1 MRLNEKI
8 KTVVN
13 SLQGWDDVVN
23 GQTSKILQK
32 CKTTAE
38 AIVEADLD
46 WEAIK
51 RPISIETKKGNF
63 SDCPDRFAL
72 TRQDRLFH
80 SPPIFGIVKKKYVP
94 LQNKEAFSFFDGILS
109 LKAATI
115 AAAGSFDEGRI
126 VYILAKLP
134 GTIKVIDK
142 DISEKYLLLSNTHD
156 GKQSVTIKFI
166 PVRIVCTN
174 QLTSTSLDG
183 STLRVIHS
191 RGVQDRLTS
200 AKNLLGLINTQFDT
214 IESNFKKMIKIKM
227 SSKDVDL
234 YMQKIYNPNAKR
246 SDKNL
251 ISATKPSFNNKGL
264 ESSKELW
271 VAGKGNDIKGVSGTL
286 WAAYNGVTEYIDHHT
301 KQRTGEAMLKSIW
314 TGAGD
319 LIKRR
324 AYNEAVKLLK

>member
-1 MRLNEKI
+1 MKAKEKI

-13 SLQGWDDVVN
+13 GLLNWKDVVDN
-23 GQTSKILQK
+23 PSSKILQR
-32 CKTTAE
+32 CKTTAD

-51 RPISIETKKGNF
+51 RPISMETKKDSF
-63 SDCPDRFAL
+63 SGCPDRFAL

-80 SPPIFGIVKKKYVP
+80 SPPIFGIVKKKYTP
-94 LQNKEAFSFFDGILS
+94 LQNKDAFSFFDGILH
-109 LKAATI
+109 LKAALI

-134 GTIKVIDK
+134 GEIKVIDK

-166 PVRIVCTN
+166 PMRIVCSN

-191 RGVQDRLTS
+191 KGVQDRLTS
-200 AKNLLGLINTQFDT
+200 AKNLLGLINTQFDA
-214 IESNFKKMIKIKM
+214 IESNFKKMVKIKM
-227 SSKDVDL
+227 TSKEVDQYIL
-234 YMQKIYNPNAKR
+234 KIYNPNAGKK
-246 SDKNL
+246 STGL
-251 ISATKPSFNNKGL
+251 ISTSQPAINNKGIQT
-264 ESSKELW
+264 SKELW
-271 VAGKGNDIKGVSGTL
+271 TAGQGNNIKGVSGTL

-314 TGAGD
+314 P
-319 LIKRR
+319 R
-324 AYNEAVKLLK
+324 ASLSEMEKICL